1 MNPAMNLAVQPV
13 TEDDIADF
21 LVNQPDFFERHAE
34 LLASVQLFSGHGD
47 RAISLQERQAG
58 LLREKIK
65 ALETGVLEMV
75 RHGQDNL
82 LIAGKMQS
90 WTRRLLQTA
99 QARDLP
105 GAIVEG
111 LAAEFQI
118 PQAAIRL
125 WGVDPAHA
133 GEGFAREVSDDVKSF
148 AASLSVPY
156 CGTNADF
163 EAARWLP
170 DAGQAQSLALIA
182 LRASL
187 DAPVS
192 GLLVLASPDAQR
204 FHSGMGTEFLERL
217 GELAGAALSRLQV
230 PVALPAAESAE
241 TSA

>member
-1 MNPAMNLAVQPV
+1 MNPDQHSI

-21 LVNQPDFFERHAE
+21 LANTPDFFERHAE
-34 LLASVQLFSGHGD
+34 LLASVQLSSGHGN

-65 ALETGVLEMV
+65 GLETRVVDMI

-82 LIAGKMQS
+82 VIAGKMQS

-105 GAIVEG
+105 DAIVQG
-111 LAAEFQI
+111 LASEFQI
-118 PQAAIRL
+118 PQSAIRV
-125 WGVDPAHA
+125 WGVDDAYA
-133 GEGFAREVSDDVKSF
+133 DERFATGVSSDVQTF
-148 AASLSVPY
+148 AASLTTPY
-156 CGTNADF
+156 CGANAGF
-163 EAARWLP
+163 EAAGWLP
-170 DAGQAQSLALIA
+170 DAAKAQSLALIP
-182 LRASL
+182 LRAGT

-217 GELAGAALSRLQV
+217 GELAGAALSRLRE
-230 PVALPAAESAE
+230 PVSVARQAEAAA
-241 TSA
+241 

>member
-1 MNPAMNLAVQPV
+1 MNSLQHPI
-13 TEDDIADF
+13 TEDDIAQF
-21 LVNQPDFFERHAE
+21 LARTPDFFERHAE
-34 LLASVQLFSGHGD
+34 LLACVELSSGHD
-47 RAISLQERQAG
+47 SRVVSLPERQAS

-65 ALETGVLEMV
+65 GLETRVAEMI

-82 LIAGKMQS
+82 VIAGKMQS

-105 GAIVEG
+105 GAIVQS

-125 WGVDPAHA
+125 WGADPAHA
-133 GEGFAREVSDDVKSF
+133 GEGFALDVSDDLRSF
-148 AASLSVPY
+148 AASLRAPY
-156 CGTNADF
+156 CGVNPGF

-170 DAGQAQSLALIA
+170 DAAQAQSLALIP
-182 LRASL
+182 LRTGL

-217 GELAGAALSRLQV
+217 GELAGAALSRLRA
-230 PVALPAAESAE
+230 PLALRPATHAEHVA
-241 TSA
+241 